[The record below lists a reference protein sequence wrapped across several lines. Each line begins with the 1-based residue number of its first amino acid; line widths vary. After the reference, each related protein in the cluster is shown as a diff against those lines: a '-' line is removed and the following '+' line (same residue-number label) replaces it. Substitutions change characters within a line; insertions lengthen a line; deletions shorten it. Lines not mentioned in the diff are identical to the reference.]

1 MNLSDLR
8 KQAHLSI
15 SSIITYIDCGLLYRF
30 SRVDHLMPEFKTDV
44 LVFGSAIHRV
54 LEIYYQGILEGYKI
68 PLLELCKLFK
78 KQWSESADGEDRER
92 IHFTKENDYNSLLA
106 MGVSLLTTWYDSRP
120 GEQYRLIAVEEPFSF
135 TVPGVPVP
143 IIGGMDLVEEDPSG
157 TIIITDHKT
166 PAKAMAEKDVHINQQ
181 LTIYQMAAK
190 ANGYASREIML
201 KFDCLIKTKTPK
213 FAQYYTTR
221 SQNEEQRMIRKIQ
234 SVWEGIAKGVFV
246 PNDLSWKCANCSYTS
261 ACNEWFQQE
270 AA

>member
-1 MNLSDLR
+1 V
-8 KQAHLSI
+8 
-15 SSIITYIDCGLLYRF
+15 DCLI
-30 SRVDHLMPEFKTDV
+30 PEFKADV
-44 LVFGSAIHRV
+44 LVFGSVIHRI
-54 LEIYYQGILEGYKI
+54 LEMYYQGFLEGYKMS
-68 PLLELCKLFK
+68 LLELSELF
-78 KQWSESADGEDRER
+78 QNHWCESVNGNDRANIR
-92 IHFTKENDYNSLLA
+92 FTKGNDYHSLLE
-106 MGVSLLTTWYDSRP
+106 MGINLLTTWYDSRP
-120 GEQYRLIAVEEPFSF
+120 GELYRLIAVEEPFSF

-213 FAQYYTTR
+213 FQQYYTTR
-221 SQNEEQRMIRKIQ
+221 SENDEQRMIRKIQ
-234 SVWEGIAKGVFV
+234 SVWEGMAKGVFV
-246 PNDLSWKCANCSYTS
+246 PNDLSWKCNNCSYKT
-261 ACNEWFQQE
+261 ACNEWFMQE